1 MSIAPSHNPN
11 RLSRWVHAL
20 AIIALLGMGA
30 DISAVAGWRA
40 NQLHLPFGWA
50 IYLTPLLAVGAYIA
64 VGRLLSL
71 TKLGRLAWVAAYVA
85 GGLLFSIPNLIEAT
99 YAQPIILVR
108 WLEPGEKVE
117 LSAKF
122 PHPYVEYSA
131 TSEGIR
137 LLIRRSDFDPSL
149 VQYLRSIHALPNA

>member
-1 MSIAPSHNPN
+1 M
-11 RLSRWVHAL
+11 
-20 AIIALLGMGA
+20 
-30 DISAVAGWRA
+30 
-40 NQLHLPFGWA
+40 
-50 IYLTPLLAVGAYIA
+50 YIA

-122 PHPYVEYSA
+122 PHPYVEDSA

-137 LLIRRSDFDPSL
+137 LLIRRSQFDPSL
-149 VQYLRSIHALPNA
+149 VQDPTLDPCPPERITFRSSEWRRAAPVCGFGRLVSAAIAHLSVKHHRAA